1 MTTRTRTI
9 GKLCMIAAIASLL
22 ALTAAAQQQ
31 MPQTTTERI
40 SGAPTVTTQEFNG
53 RVLYVEGNTLV
64 VRMSTGEVRTFTPP
78 EDRKFIIDGQELSVR
93 DLKPGTTLHATVA
106 TTTTP
111 VTKRTTTVG
120 SGKVF
125 FVSGNTVILTLP
137 NNENRMYKVKP
148 EYRFIVDGKKASVH
162 ELRKGMTVA
171 AEKIV
176 EEPTTE
182 IAANT
187 TVTGSA
193 PPAPRPEVAQ
203 APAPAP
209 AREEAAPAPAP
220 APAPVEQSAALP
232 PALPKSG
239 SPLPL
244 FGLAGS
250 LFVAASLGLRR
261 LRRS

>member
-9 GKLCMIAAIASLL
+9 VKLCMNTTFVGLL
-22 ALTAAAQQQ
+22 AFTAVAQQK

-40 SGAPTVTTQEFNG
+40 SGAPTTTNQNFTG
-53 RVLYVEGNTLV
+53 KVLYVEGNTLV
-64 VRMSTGEVRTFTPP
+64 VKMSSGEVRTFNPP
-78 EDRKFIIDGQELSVR
+78 ESRKFMIDGQELSVR
-93 DLKPGTTLHATVA
+93 DLTPGTMLHATIT

-111 VTKRTTTVG
+111 VTTRTTTVG

-125 FVSGNTVILTLP
+125 FVSGNSVILTLP
-137 NNENRMYKVKP
+137 NNENRQYKVKP
-148 EYRFIVDGKKASVH
+148 DYRFIVDGRKASVH

-182 IAANT
+182 IAADT

-193 PPAPRPEVAQ
+193 PKVEVAQ
-203 APAPAP
+203 ARPPAREEPAPAP
-209 AREEAAPAPAP
+209 AAAPAP
-220 APAPVEQSAALP
+220 APAPVEQAAALP
-232 PALPKSG
+232 AKLPKTG

-244 FGLAGS
+244 FGVLGC
-250 LFVAASLGLRR
+250 LFVGASLGLRR